1 MPGGVLALSTGS
13 QIKLTGV
20 LMPQPP
26 LNPGWKAVA
35 TRARLALKELRT
47 LISGQK
53 IRFALKAPRDRHGRP
68 LVNVFFGR
76 KTWLQSDMVA
86 RGVARVDPEMP
97 GSECVTQLLKREAAA
112 RAAGAGFWADR
123 DYQVQPAWATRRLRR
138 LEHTFQI
145 VSGRVLKVA
154 DTKRFTYL
162 NFGKD
167 WRTDF
172 TASIKSRT
180 ARHLAEAGLKLSEL
194 EGRNIRVRGWIT
206 YRNGPMIEITQS
218 GQIEVTGKQKGPG
231 N

>member
-1 MPGGVLALSTGS
+1 MDFSSFTPTTLIRKAREYARRLWVRV
-13 QIKLTGV
+13 V
-20 LMPQPP
+20 LMG
-26 LNPGWKAVA
+26 LMAFVA
-35 TRARLALKELRT
+35 LGL
-47 LISGQK
+47 
-53 IRFALKAPRDRHGRP
+53 
-68 LVNVFFGR
+68 
-76 KTWLQSDMVA
+76 
-86 RGVARVDPEMP
+86 
-97 GSECVTQLLKREAAA
+97 TQLLEREAAA

-154 DTKRFTYL
+154 ETKRFTYL

-206 YRNGPMIEITQS
+206 YRNGPMIEITQF
-218 GQIEVTGKQKGPG
+218 GQIEVIGRQKGPG
-231 N
+231 K